1 MANAGR
7 AKASDSKANTRIL
20 VFIFI
25 MAFPLVRMYSM
36 EDHTEERFLFVEC
49 SIHPEA
55 EGFDD
60 GNGLRLAPI
69 PNRERAPRPALIPLP
84 LALPGARRVAHNC
97 LPLAIVGSPAFAAPC
112 CHW

>member
-7 AKASDSKANTRIL
+7 AKASDSKANTQIL

-25 MAFPLVRMYSM
+25 MAFPLVWMFFM
-36 EDHTEERFLFVEC
+36 EDHTVPRFLFVEC

-60 GNGLRLAPI
+60 GNGLHLAPI
-69 PNRERAPRPALIPLP
+69 PNRERAPLRTARRRTSSPALVRLAPVRLP
-84 LALPGARRVAHNC
+84 SVSRR
-97 LPLAIVGSPAFAAPC
+97 
-112 CHW
+112 W